1 MLHKY
6 VLVKMIV
13 CMGLICPPLL
23 LLLGIPIF
31 LILISLEKEICWTH
45 LLILNI
51 QNTTTYVYV
60 YM

>member
-13 CMGLICPPLL
+13 CMALICPPLL
-23 LLLGIPIF
+23 LLLGILIF
-31 LILISLEKEICWTH
+31 LILISLEEEICWTH